1 MPNSLLELEVNGRP
15 HAIQIDRRALLADVV
30 RDQLL
35 LTGTKRGCETGVC
48 GACSVLLDGE
58 LVKSCLQ
65 LAVLC
70 SGKRVTTIEGL
81 GTPEQLHP
89 IQQSFLQCGGLQCG
103 YCTPGFV
110 MAAVALLEHNPA
122 PTTEQV
128 RQGLN
133 GNLCRC
139 TGYSGIVDAVMQ
151 AAEVLRGT

>member
-1 MPNSLLELEVNGRP
+1 MANYLLELEVNGR
-15 HAIQIDRRALLADVV
+15 QQSVSIDQRALLADVL
-30 RDQLL
+30 RDHLL

-48 GACSVLLDGE
+48 GACSVLVNGE

-70 SGKRVTTIEGL
+70 SGKSVTTIEGM
-81 GTPEQLHP
+81 GTPESLHP

-110 MAAVALLEHNPA
+110 MAAAALLEQNPS
-122 PTTEQV
+122 PTAEQV

-139 TGYSGIVDAVMQ
+139 TGYSGIVDAVMN
-151 AAEVLRGT
+151 AAETLRGA